1 MLVIDMKVSPE
12 IRLDELS
19 LPTAL
24 LGRLSEEKVKAYLV
38 GGALRDL
45 ILGRAGGDVD
55 IAVCGD
61 ALEIGRAVAASLG
74 GSFVPLD
81 EYNAISRV
89 ILRQPSGDR
98 QIDFTSIPD
107 NIESDLKHRDFSINA
122 LAVDLADINRDT
134 VSVIDPCGGLD
145 DIAAATIR
153 AVNDEVF
160 RADPLRLLRAV
171 RLAGEL
177 GFSLDD
183 NTLALMKTDAARISD
198 SAGERLREE
207 LLRILAA
214 TGEKPWRYFES
225 TGLLTALIPELAD
238 GIGVDQP
245 DEHAFDVYRHSL
257 ETITALDY
265 LLGHGDWQYGRK
277 EALSEVDWS
286 AELDEYFNA
295 PVSHGSNRRQLLK
308 LAALLHD
315 IAKPQTKTVEPGG
328 KIRFL
333 EHADE
338 GAAAAA
344 AICRRWRFSNHETDL
359 VETAVKYHMRP
370 NQMSQGGPPSRR
382 AIYRFFRDTG
392 EHGLGILIL
401 SLADHLAARGPN
413 LIVTEWQRHYR
424 LVNHVIAEKNRE
436 SAIVNP
442 PRLLNG
448 HQLMYNFKL
457 RPGPMVGEIL
467 EKIRE
472 AQADGLLETVAE
484 ANAYVRR
491 LLTDHPG
498 PAAKPKNLVALV

>member
-1 MLVIDMKVSPE
+1 MLVINMKVSPE
-12 IRLDELS
+12 IRLDKLS
-19 LPTAL
+19 LPAAL
-24 LGRLSEEKVKAYLV
+24 PDCLSKEKVKTYLV
-38 GGALRDL
+38 GGVLRDL
-45 ILGRAGGDVD
+45 IMERDGGDID

-61 ALEIGRAVAASLG
+61 SLKIGGAVAASMG

-89 ILRQPSGDR
+89 ILHQPSGNR
-98 QIDFTSIPD
+98 QIDFTAIPD
-107 NIESDLKHRDFSINA
+107 DIESDLKHRDFTINA

-134 VSVIDPCGGLD
+134 APVIDPCGGLD

-153 AVNDEVF
+153 AVNDDVF
-160 RADPLRLLRAV
+160 QADPLRLLRAV

-177 GFSLDD
+177 DFSIADD
-183 NTLALMKTDAARISD
+183 TLTLMKRDAARVVE

-214 TGEKPWRYFES
+214 SGEKHWQYFEN
-225 TGLLTALIPELAD
+225 TGLLTALIPELAA
-238 GIGVDQP
+238 GIGVGQP
-245 DEHAFDVYRHSL
+245 DEHAFDVYRHAL
-257 ETITALDY
+257 ETVTALDY

-277 EALSEVDWS
+277 EAVSEVEWS
-286 AELDEYFNA
+286 TELDEYFNVS
-295 PVSHGSNRRQLLK
+295 VSHGSNRRQLLK
-308 LAALLHD
+308 LSALLHD
-315 IAKPQTKTVEPGG
+315 IAKPQTKTVDPGG
-328 KIRFL
+328 RIRFL
-333 EHADE
+333 EHAEE
-338 GAAAAA
+338 GAATAT
-344 AICRRWRFSNHETDL
+344 AICRRLRFSNHETGV

-370 NQMSQGGPPSRR
+370 NQMSQSGPPSRR

-392 EHGLGILIL
+392 EHGLGILVL

-413 LIVTEWQRHYR
+413 LIAPEWQRHCR
-424 LVNHVIAEKNRE
+424 LVNYVITEKNRE
-436 SAIVNP
+436 VGIVNP

-457 RPGPMVGEIL
+457 NPGPMVGEIL

-472 AQADGLLETVAE
+472 AQADGLLETTEDAIV
-484 ANAYVRR
+484 YVRR